1 MNALN
6 KLVLHP
12 SFKKTINEIRKVNL
26 TITQNPIQ
34 EKLNFENLTFPSE
47 GKIKLIEDLGSIKLN
62 EKNGQKIGKEYLL
75 SGYDESKLQYF
86 SLEGSAY
93 FTAHSLVI
101 ASKQEYMPVNYL
113 SFYFYTRSQKI
124 KENSSYITHSEDHS
138 ADSNRDYAIDR
149 SNFLNKWAVDNS
161 VLFVDGP
168 LIGGQITS
176 YTLDLV
182 EKVHKKGIIPIFFV
196 KNSDSNLVTDNIL
209 ELRNKFNSDMHW
221 SYNQLKPGERTN
233 FVMYADEH
241 NPKNAKI
248 FCYLKAFNLSPQRI
262 ELHIDTYTNYR
273 NKIEDIMDM
282 IYFLL
287 LVHGNKK
294 NPQIRPIAIA
304 EKYARDILRMADT
317 YNLIKTSGLI
327 PTMNQERFGG

>member
-47 GKIKLIEDLGSIKLN
+47 GKIKLIEDLRSIKLN

-75 SGYDESKLQYF
+75 SGYDESKLKYF

-287 LVHGNKK
+287 LVHGDKK